1 MHTSREGTI
10 RRTQDQARQRTK
22 TTTGDRKQMTAQ
34 QSTPRMSAN
43 LDPQIPLTLLVAP
56 MDDMDAPV
64 KSIPVSQAFLT
75 KLDRMDE
82 EGQNRILATIW

>member
-1 MHTSREGTI
+1 M
-10 RRTQDQARQRTK
+10 K
-22 TTTGDRKQMTAQ
+22 TAQ

-56 MDDMDAPV
+56 MDDKDAPV

-75 KLDRMDE
+75 KLEHMDE
-82 EGQNRILATIW
+82 EGQNRILATIWKSA